1 MADRTL
7 RPVGVTVVAV
17 IAWISGAL
25 DMVAG
30 IIMLFML
37 PVTEV
42 VNEYGGTGQLIG
54 AAIGSIIV
62 GLITV
67 VVAGGLLAGNPVA
80 RLIVTVLQVLSLLG
94 SLFLAIAYRESP
106 TAWTEWLGIL
116 VSIVVL
122 LLLWSKRASAFF
134 SS

>member
-1 MADRTL
+1 MADRSL
-7 RPVGVTVVAV
+7 RPAGVTVVAV

-25 DMVAG
+25 DMISG

-37 PVTEV
+37 PVASV
-42 VNEYGGTGQLIG
+42 VEQYGGSGQLLA

-67 VVAGGLLAGNPVA
+67 IVAGGLLNGNQAA
-80 RLIVTVLQVLSLLG
+80 RMIVTVLQVFSIIG
-94 SLFLAIAYRESP
+94 SLFFAIAYRETP

-116 VSIVVL
+116 VAVVVL
-122 LLLWSKRASAFF
+122 ILLWSRKASAFF
-134 SS
+134 RS